1 MSNELIKSD
10 NEIQEIFSSAL
21 SAKKVSLEDQEA
33 FRTKIMFELAKA
45 YSKRGIVMQL
55 HLNAIRNT
63 NKKMFKE
70 IGADTGFDA
79 VHDWPI
85 AEKLAG
91 FLSLVEESSG
101 LPKTI
106 LYTLNPAGYYPMA
119 SIMGSFQGGG
129 VRGKIQLGSAW
140 WFLDHIE
147 GMREQLKTLGALG
160 MLPAFVGMLTD
171 SRSFLSYPRHEYF
184 RRIMCNLLGTWVE
197 EGMFPADM
205 EALEQIVHDISFENA
220 KNYFT
225 FSVKEK
231 AIMQYKPEEIGKI
244 IKMERERKH
253 WTQIRLSKE
262 VGVTS
267 KQISV
272 YENGGTTPPID
283 MLFKFCEIFDCE
295 LGYILGEKQYK
306 EKTRVNT
313 ILADELG
320 LTAKSI
326 SNLTSVTSVGELNE
340 PQFGD
345 FYYWDFIRNREVIN
359 KLFSSEHFKSFI
371 IALAD
376 LENVKSSLNNS
387 ELQLWSALKD
397 KIGEEGFEKAKYNS
411 VYIHLLVQHTGRS
424 GCGYREVLPHHRVP
438 AHLDKASGYHSRQG
452 AGYVLRIAAPV
463 HHNRSGRRD
472 RLHSVAALRY
482 LHKDRRDIRF
492 SGTG

>member
-1 MSNELIKSD
+1 
-10 NEIQEIFSSAL
+10 
-21 SAKKVSLEDQEA
+21 
-33 FRTKIMFELAKA
+33 
-45 YSKRGIVMQL
+45 
-55 HLNAIRNT
+55 
-63 NKKMFKE
+63 
-70 IGADTGFDA
+70 
-79 VHDWPI
+79 
-85 AEKLAG
+85 
-91 FLSLVEESSG
+91 
-101 LPKTI
+101 
-106 LYTLNPAGYYPMA
+106 
-119 SIMGSFQGGG
+119 
-129 VRGKIQLGSAW
+129 
-140 WFLDHIE
+140 
-147 GMREQLKTLGALG
+147 
-160 MLPAFVGMLTD
+160 
-171 SRSFLSYPRHEYF
+171 
-184 RRIMCNLLGTWVE
+184 
-197 EGMFPADM
+197 
-205 EALEQIVHDISFENA
+205 
-220 KNYFT
+220 
-225 FSVKEK
+225 
-231 AIMQYKPEEIGKI
+231 MQYKPEEIGKI

-387 ELQLWSALKD
+387 ELQIWSALKD

-411 VYIHLLVQHTGRS
+411 VYIHQVDCDGSSVEDINRAIKYIKMQFDHIPDENAESNLTDDEIKEALEYLKIQEK
-424 GCGYREVLPHHRVP
+424 CIELHRDAEYKVKVCKYDINRIFIKM
-438 AHLDKASGYHSRQG
+438 LDDMYQ
-452 AGYVLRIAAPV
+452 
-463 HHNRSGRRD
+463 
-472 RLHSVAALRY
+472 
-482 LHKDRRDIRF
+482 
-492 SGTG
+492 